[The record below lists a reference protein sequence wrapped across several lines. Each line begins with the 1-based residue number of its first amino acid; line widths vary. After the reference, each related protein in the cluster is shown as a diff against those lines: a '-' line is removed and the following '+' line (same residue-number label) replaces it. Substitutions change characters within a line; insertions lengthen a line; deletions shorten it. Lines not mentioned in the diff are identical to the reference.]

1 MRISDWVQ
9 RVLFRSNI
17 LDAFHQAD
25 QPVVAVGP
33 RGREADAAIAHDD
46 GGDAVPTRR
55 RHFLVPRRLSV
66 IMGMDV
72 DEAGGDDPAAR
83 VDLFAPGGQV
93 RADRDDAVAVDRD
106 IRRERLAAR
115 AVRSEEHT
123 SELQSLMRI
132 SYAVF

>member
-1 MRISDWVQ
+1 
-9 RVLFRSNI
+9 
-17 LDAFHQAD
+17 
-25 QPVVAVGP
+25 
-33 RGREADAAIAHDD
+33 
-46 GGDAVPTRR
+46 
-55 RHFLVPRRLSV
+55 
-66 IMGMDV
+66 MGMDV

-115 AVRSEEHT
+115 AVDDRAAANHQIIHWLSPAFGFWMKPIKIGRAQ

-132 SYAVF
+132 SYAVFCLKKKKTTTHNNNHERTEQ